1 MAADRWNL
9 IRLIP
14 AEGGIME
21 SIPVA
26 SLRRRHVETAPIDH
40 VVEAPHPQQRRVV
53 REAPPL
59 PHGWQGDDDIVL
71 VPSLEVTTA
80 EGSIDLPTSLPGAAL
95 GSGGLPR
102 VREHVLHR
110 RYGSTV
116 ARTLPEGP
124 LPHGAADRPTY
135 AAATG
140 VLTQRTLAR
149 RKLASWELRFV
160 AAREQVALERVLDD
174 VAHGRAVVPA
184 NPNHPE
190 LEPTIIGRNYRTKV
204 NVNLGASSMRADI
217 DEELAKVAVALQ
229 GGADTIMDL
238 STGTKLAWVREW
250 IVRNSPVP
258 VGTVPIYEALDR
270 VGGRPERLSW
280 SLFAEVLEEQA
291 LQGVDY
297 VTVHAGLL
305 RDYVALAAGRTTG
318 IVSRGGSLMAAW
330 SQHHRR
336 ENFLFEH
343 FDELLAIAGRY
354 DLTLSLGDGL
364 RPGSTADAN
373 DEAQLAELRTLG
385 DLARRAGE
393 IGVQAMIEG
402 PGHVPLH
409 KIAENAL
416 LEQELCD
423 DAPFYTLG
431 PLAVDVAAGWDHV
444 SSAIGAAVIGAH
456 GAAMLCYVTP
466 KEHLG
471 LPNPE
476 DVRAG
481 LIAYRIAAHAADL
494 AKGIGGAQA
503 WDDAMSR
510 ARYEFRWNDQFALAI
525 DPMGAQAHH
534 DESLPARAAKE
545 AEFCSM
551 CGPNFCAMAHSHR
564 ALHDA

>member
-1 MAADRWNL
+1 MNT
-9 IRLIP
+9 
-14 AEGGIME
+14 
-21 SIPVA
+21 IPVA
-26 SLRRRHVETAPIDH
+26 SLRRRHVDEAPTDH
-40 VVEAPHPQQRRVV
+40 VVQAAHPQQRRVV

-59 PHGWQGDDDIVL
+59 PHDLSGDDDTVL
-71 VPSLEVTTA
+71 VPFLEVATA
-80 EGSIDLPTSLPGAAL
+80 EGPVILPTSLPGAPL
-95 GSGGLPR
+95 GSDGLPQ
-102 VREHVLHR
+102 VRAQVLRH
-110 RYGSTV
+110 RYGATV
-116 ARTLPEGP
+116 TRTLPGP
-124 LPHGAADRPTY
+124 LPNGAPARPTY
-135 AAATG
+135 AANQI
-140 VLTQRTLAR
+140 LTQRTLAR
-149 RKLASWELRFV
+149 RGFGSWELRFV
-160 AAREQVALERVLDD
+160 AAREQVTLERVLDD
-174 VAHGRAVVPA
+174 VASGRAVVPA

-204 NVNLGASSMRADI
+204 NVNLGASSVRADI

-250 IVRNSPVP
+250 ILRNSSVP

-305 RDYVALAAGRTTG
+305 RDYVPLAARRTTG

-330 SQHHRR
+330 SQHHQR

-393 IGVQAMIEG
+393 VGVQAMIEG

-431 PLAVDVAAGWDHV
+431 PLAIDVAAGWDHV

-494 AKGIGGAQA
+494 AKGINGAQA

-525 DPMGAQAHH
+525 DPAGAQAHH
-534 DESLPARAAKE
+534 DESLPARAAKD